1 MVHLTI
7 WLLKFLIKDNLITTL
22 RSKDKT
28 IRVDELLTRTEILAL
43 QTDGEAIHNSTYK
56 PDVITSIKT
65 TNQTNTNTLGTTND
79 FILLLGQT
87 TSTENGLYEQTG
99 AATTTKQTN
108 PTSNTFY
115 IEQTN
120 GIRAIFN
127 TVLDKHMRVYYD
139 KICFNETLTSTSVT
153 TTSIFDIPVIQNKPT
168 IIEVEV
174 LGYLTADFSDSF
186 HGVYKRTIY
195 NNAGN
200 LLNGGT
206 LTSQIKR
213 TSTGFS
219 NLPTITFDT
228 TANPAVLKF
237 SPGTGH
243 TASTKWFIKGY
254 ISI

>member
-1 MVHLTI
+1 MP
-7 WLLKFLIKDNLITTL
+7 LIKENIITTL
-22 RSKDKT
+22 RTKDKN
-28 IRVDELLTRTEILAL
+28 IRVDELLTKTEILAL

-65 TNQTNTNTLGTTND
+65 TNQTDVNSLGGTSD
-79 FILLLGQT
+79 LVLLVGQT

-99 AATTTKQTN
+99 ATTIKQSN

-115 IEQTN
+115 IEQTT

-127 TVLDKHMRVYYD
+127 TVVDKHMRVYYD

-153 TTSIFDIPVIQNKPT
+153 ISTICDIPVIQNKPT

-174 LGYLTADFSDSF
+174 LGYLTGDYSDSF

-228 TANPAVLKF
+228 DTNPAVLKF

-243 TASTKWFIKGY
+243 TASTKWFIKGN

>member
-1 MVHLTI
+1 MP
-7 WLLKFLIKDNLITTL
+7 LIKDNIVTTL
-22 RSKDKT
+22 RTKDKN
-28 IRVDELLTRTEILAL
+28 IRVDELLTKTEILSL
-43 QTDGEAIHNSTYK
+43 ITNGEAIHNSTYK

-65 TNQTNTNTLGTTND
+65 TNQTNVNSLGGAND
-79 FILLLGQT
+79 LILLVGQT

-99 AATTTKQTN
+99 ATTTKQSN

-115 IEQTN
+115 IEQTT

-127 TVLDKHMRVYYD
+127 TVVDKHMSVYYD
-139 KICFNETLTSTSVT
+139 KICFNETLTSPPAAIT
-153 TTSIFDIPVIQNKPT
+153 TICDIPVIRDKPT

-174 LGYLTADFSDSF
+174 LGYLTDYLTGYSDSF

-195 NNAGN
+195 NNAGT
-200 LLNGGT
+200 LVDGGT
-206 LTSQIKR
+206 LSSQIKR
-213 TSTGFS
+213 TSTGFT

-228 TANPAVLKF
+228 ATNPAVLKF

-243 TASTKWFIKGY
+243 VEQTKWFIKGN